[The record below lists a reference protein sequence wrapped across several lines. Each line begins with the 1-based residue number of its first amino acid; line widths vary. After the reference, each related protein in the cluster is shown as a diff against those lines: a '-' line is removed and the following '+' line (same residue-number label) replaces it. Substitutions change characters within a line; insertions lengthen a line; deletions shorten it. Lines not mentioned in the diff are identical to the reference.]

1 MNPRIILDI
10 FLLVFICSLH
20 LQLSVTLAMKGIRF
34 WIPFIY
40 KKNHNAYLIH
50 LYGAYS
56 LFFATNWWPDK
67 NVTSIR
73 NAYAI
78 HLEKIRQIHSEKSP
92 CEKSKKDIDMEGCLQ
107 QYMESQINCSI
118 PWGPRN
124 FGNMDPCQTEQEFE
138 QYRTLAKT
146 IKYLGEPG
154 IYEKTGCKSNCDVMR
169 YEMKKRYQLQNYPG
183 TDEVRDIRYWQQI
196 EA

>member
-1 MNPRIILDI
+1 MVLTTKNI
-10 FLLVFICSLH
+10 
-20 LQLSVTLAMKGIRF
+20 QF

-50 LYGAYS
+50 LYGADS
-56 LFFATNWWPDK
+56 FFFATNWWPGK

-78 HLEKIRQIHSEKSP
+78 HLEKIRQINREESP
-92 CEKSKKDIDMEGCLQ
+92 CEASKRDIDLEGCLQ
-107 QYMESQINCSI
+107 KYMESQINCSI

-124 FGNMDPCQTEQEFE
+124 FENMEPCMTETEFE
-138 QYRTLAKT
+138 QYETLART

-169 YEMKKRYQLQNYPG
+169 YEMKKRYQLRNYPR
-183 TDEVRDIRYWQQI
+183 TDEVRGIS
-196 EA
+196 